1 MRWKLWKVS
10 GLMVSLLVFLSGC
23 QNAVDPVPDEKVEAL
38 EPVLEENT
46 VVADSVEP
54 DDVEEVPTQSTEV
67 GKIHF
72 INTGN
77 SDAILIENGGEFAMI
92 DTGDTDDD
100 ATVGAY
106 LRQQGVTRLS
116 YLILTHYHADHI
128 GGADTVLRDFEVE
141 TTLVPNGDANT
152 NVYREYIE
160 ALSMKGLK
168 PSVPLEG
175 ATFHLGEATLTL
187 YNTSGGHSDEN
198 NNSLVVLYEHGD
210 DRALFTGD
218 AEAEIEQ
225 TLEVGTVELLK
236 VGHHG
241 SKTSSSSSFINQL
254 RPKYAV
260 ILTGQPN
267 QYGHPHE
274 ETLQLFA
281 SKGILVYRTD
291 EQGHLVFQS
300 TGHGFETA
308 LSPGSY
314 TPGQGRLTPE
324 TNPSNSQPPQ
334 YKDDNPNGIYDQE
347 PTGQRESYQNCTKL
361 REVHPDGVPKGHPAY
376 ESKHDRDKDGWACER

>member
-187 YNTSGGHSDEN
+187 YNTSGGHNNEN
-198 NNSLVVLYEHGD
+198 NNSLVVL
-210 DRALFTGD
+210 
-218 AEAEIEQ
+218 
-225 TLEVGTVELLK
+225 
-236 VGHHG
+236 
-241 SKTSSSSSFINQL
+241 
-254 RPKYAV
+254 
-260 ILTGQPN
+260 
-267 QYGHPHE
+267 
-274 ETLQLFA
+274 
-281 SKGILVYRTD
+281 
-291 EQGHLVFQS
+291 
-300 TGHGFETA
+300 
-308 LSPGSY
+308 
-314 TPGQGRLTPE
+314 
-324 TNPSNSQPPQ
+324 
-334 YKDDNPNGIYDQE
+334 
-347 PTGQRESYQNCTKL
+347 
-361 REVHPDGVPKGHPAY
+361 
-376 ESKHDRDKDGWACER
+376 